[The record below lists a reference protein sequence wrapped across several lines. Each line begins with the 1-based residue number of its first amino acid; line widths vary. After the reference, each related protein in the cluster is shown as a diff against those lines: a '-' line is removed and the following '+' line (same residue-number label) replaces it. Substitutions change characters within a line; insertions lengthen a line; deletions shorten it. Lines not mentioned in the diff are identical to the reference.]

1 MEVHYGAN
9 GKFTSPRTF
18 TGGVDCGNSV
28 FGDPNVGV
36 RKWCETRAVTTAP
49 VNQSLPTISGSTV
62 QGQTLVASNG
72 SWSGS
77 PTSYGYQWSRCD
89 SAGANC
95 AAVSGATASS
105 YQLASADVGKTLRV
119 QVTASNTGGS
129 TIATSAQSGLVSA
142 ATITVDDNTIGTS
155 TNQFQYSGTWYVQ
168 TTCTYCYL
176 GQNHLSSTLNDYALF
191 RINGT
196 QIKAY
201 GTKGPSM
208 GIVAYSVDG
217 GPETLV
223 DLYASAR
230 QDQQLLF
237 TSPVLAS
244 GAHTLKIRVTRTKN
258 ALANSYWVI
267 VDKAIASG

>member
-28 FGDPNVGV
+28 FTDPIAGV
-36 RKWCETRAVTTAP
+36 RKWCEKRAVTTAVTT
-49 VNQSLPTISGSTV
+49 VN
-62 QGQTLVASNG
+62 
-72 SWSGS
+72 
-77 PTSYGYQWSRCD
+77 
-89 SAGANC
+89 
-95 AAVSGATASS
+95 
-105 YQLASADVGKTLRV
+105 
-119 QVTASNTGGS
+119 
-129 TIATSAQSGLVSA
+129 
-142 ATITVDDNTIGTS
+142 DNTLGTS
-155 TNQFQYSGTWYVQ
+155 SNQFQYVGSGW
-168 TTCTYCYL
+168 TTQSCVNCYL
-176 GQNHLSSTLNDYALF
+176 GQNHLSANLNDYALF
-191 RINGT
+191 RFNGT

-217 GPETLV
+217 GAETLV

-244 GAHTLKIRVTRTKN
+244 GAHTLKIRVTHTKN
-258 ALANSYWVI
+258 ALANYYGVI
-267 VDKAIASG
+267 VDKAVASG